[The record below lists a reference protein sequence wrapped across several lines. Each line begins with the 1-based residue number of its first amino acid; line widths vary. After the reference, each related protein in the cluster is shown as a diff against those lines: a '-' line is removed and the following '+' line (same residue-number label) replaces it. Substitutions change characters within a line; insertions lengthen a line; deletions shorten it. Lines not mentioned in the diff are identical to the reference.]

1 MKKILLCLALFCLA
15 TGPISCGD
23 SNTDDG
29 TEQGGGGNGGDGG
42 GTGPEPEP
50 GNPEIT
56 PEQHKAKLETIGK
69 EVAAQFNP
77 EDSKAAIESLT
88 ALEELLAF
96 DDEDVAP

>member
-56 PEQHKAKLETIGK
+56 PDKICGRTTFTSAVNGDAPKSIAASYKLPSICFSFGTT
-69 EVAAQFNP
+69 
-77 EDSKAAIESLT
+77 DR
-88 ALEELLAF
+88 
-96 DDEDVAP
+96 

>member
-56 PEQHKAKLETIGK
+56 
-69 EVAAQFNP
+69 
-77 EDSKAAIESLT
+77 
-88 ALEELLAF
+88 
-96 DDEDVAP
+96 